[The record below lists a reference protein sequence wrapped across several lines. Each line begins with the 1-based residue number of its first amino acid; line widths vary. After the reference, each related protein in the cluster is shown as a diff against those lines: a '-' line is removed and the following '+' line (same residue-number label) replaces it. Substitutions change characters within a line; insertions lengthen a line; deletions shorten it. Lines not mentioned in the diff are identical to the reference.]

1 MGQVPYLEVD
11 DGKLSIGQTLAICRY
26 LAKSLKASDYFGGA
40 TKSDAAKCDMYAET
54 FMDFFTLGVERIFES
69 DPDIKAKKDEKFE
82 AQFPIRLKTFEEHLK
97 KNGGE
102 NFVLWC
108 DLVAVAVLSM
118 VEETKADLLQGFPDL
133 RNYYTNMRNL
143 PEIKDYVAQSWPPAA
158 SDEA

>member
-69 DPDIKAKKDEKFE
+69 DPDIK
-82 AQFPIRLKTFEEHLK
+82 
-97 KNGGE
+97 
-102 NFVLWC
+102 VLWC